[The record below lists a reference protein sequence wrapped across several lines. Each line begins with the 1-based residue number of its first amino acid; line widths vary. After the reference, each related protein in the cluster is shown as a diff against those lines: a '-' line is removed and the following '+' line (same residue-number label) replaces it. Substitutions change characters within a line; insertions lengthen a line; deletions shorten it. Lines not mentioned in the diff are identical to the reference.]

1 MIKKAVF
8 TLINILSVLIIVAA
22 VCILCIVL
30 LTKPGQPPSVA
41 GYTVLR
47 VTTGSMAPT
56 YEVDTLLL
64 VKKTD
69 PEAIQ
74 EGDVISFYSSDP
86 ELDGAVNT
94 HRVTAVR
101 KDGDHIV
108 YTTKGDANSKE
119 DSYEAFDT
127 YLIGKVVGSS
137 LILGKIARLASN
149 PLIFVPI
156 ILLPLAVIL
165 ISNIVRTVKLASKI
179 AKDEEEQAVR
189 EMLQQMKEQR
199 AANVQEEEQKTEDIS
214 EKQ

>member
-1 MIKKAVF
+1 MIKKVIL
-8 TLINILSVLIIVAA
+8 TLVNILSVLIIAGA

-30 LTKPGQPPSVA
+30 LTKPGQAPSVA

-69 PEAIQ
+69 PERIQ

-86 ELDGAVNT
+86 ALDGAVNT
-94 HRVTAVR
+94 HRVVAVR
-101 KDGDHIV
+101 KDGDHIT
-108 YTTKGDANSKE
+108 YATKGDANNQQ

-137 LILGKIARLASN
+137 LLLGKIARLTSN

-156 ILLPLAVIL
+156 ILVPLAIIL
-165 ISNIVRTVKLASKI
+165 VSNVVRTARLAAKI
-179 AKDEEEQAVR
+179 AKEEEEQAIR
-189 EMLQQMKEQR
+189 EMLQQMKEQK
-199 AANVQEEEQKTEDIS
+199 EKQKSEDIC

>member
-1 MIKKAVF
+1 MIKKVCF
-8 TLINILSVLIIVAA
+8 TLLNILSVLIIAAA

-56 YEVDTLLL
+56 YEVDSLLV
-64 VKKTD
+64 VKKTA
-69 PEAIQ
+69 PEDIQ

-94 HRVTAVR
+94 HRVTKVR
-101 KDGDHIV
+101 KEGDHIV
-108 YTTKGDANSKE
+108 YTTKGDANSME

-137 LILGKIARLASN
+137 LLLGKIARLASN

-156 ILLPLAVIL
+156 ILVPLVVIL
-165 ISNIVRTVKLASKI
+165 ISNMVRTIALASKI

-189 EMLQQMKEQR
+189 EMIEQLKKQKE
-199 AANVQEEEQKTEDIS
+199 TENSGIED
-214 EKQ
+214 EKM